1 MSSRGASLSSRGAS
15 FSWARDLA
23 PGARD
28 LAPGG
33 RDLAPGGRD
42 LVPGARDLAPVS
54 PPPSSS
60 ASRISS
66 PHSSLASRRPPYAL
80 DCPAIVRQLSGKRA
94 SPAALYTYIWAW
106 SSREAGNLPE
116 ICLRQHLAGGACLSR
131 DSLRAARPC
140 SGPPAGSRGASVV
153 QRSASD
159 PPHWG
164 RGRCHYGVIMGTWAR
179 QAARARG
186 RPMQH

>member
-1 MSSRGASLSSRGAS
+1 MLLGPAILLLGAAILLLGAAIL
-15 FSWARDLA
+15 FL
-23 PGARD
+23 GAAILLLYLLPPLHRH
-28 LAPGG
+28 
-33 RDLAPGGRD
+33 
-42 LVPGARDLAPVS
+42 PVS

-60 ASRISS
+60 
-66 PHSSLASRRPPYAL
+66 ASRRPPYAL

-140 SGPPAGSRGASVV
+140 SGPPAGSRDASVM

-164 RGRCHYGVIMGTWAR
+164 RSRCHYGVIMGTWAR